1 MLDAIIKNISVWFNE
16 DRIEAASRSIETK
29 ILWNFNTMNFGNS
42 GIPVI
47 LVIAS
52 NTMYDSVEFR

>member
-16 DRIEAASRSIETK
+16 DRIEAGSRSIETK

-52 NTMYDSVEFR
+52 NTMYDFVEFR

>member
-16 DRIEAASRSIETK
+16 DRIEAGSRSIETK

-52 NTMYDSVEFR
+52 NTMYDFVDFR